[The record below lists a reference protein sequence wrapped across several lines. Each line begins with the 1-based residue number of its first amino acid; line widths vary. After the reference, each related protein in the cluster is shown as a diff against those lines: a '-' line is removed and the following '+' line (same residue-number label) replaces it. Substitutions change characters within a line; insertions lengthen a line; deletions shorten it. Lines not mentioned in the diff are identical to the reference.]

1 MQGVVSLLDDSHY
14 ARVEAVWE
22 ELGQKFDV
30 RGMYVVTYPHFSF
43 QIAEQYDEEA
53 CAEALREVA
62 ARTRPFRVRTA
73 GLGVFT
79 VASPIL
85 YIPIIRG
92 PALARLHEEIWRG
105 VRQTV
110 PGAVAHY
117 YSPEEWVPH
126 ITLAHGDIDPDK
138 LAEIVRIL
146 SRRNFHWE
154 LTVNNLAIIY
164 DTGKEQGVRCR
175 FNFGCASGPTPAAPS
190 PAAL

>member
-1 MQGVVSLLDDSHY
+1 MQGVVSLLDDRHY
-14 ARVEAVWE
+14 ALVEALWE

-43 QIAEQYDEEA
+43 QVAARYDDEA
-53 CAEALREVA
+53 CERVLRELA

-85 YIPIIRG
+85 YIPVIRS
-92 PALARLHEEIWRG
+92 PALSALHAEVWRG
-105 VRQTV
+105 ISQTV

-138 LAEIVRIL
+138 LAAIVRVL
-146 SRRNFHWE
+146 SQRNFHWE
-154 LTVNNLAIIY
+154 LTVNNLAVIY

-175 FNFGCASGPTPAAPS
+175 FNFGCAPGPAPAAPD
-190 PAAL
+190 AGAL